1 MRHERDFIE
10 ATSRLT
16 SYRLT
21 SATQPGQP
29 LGPLEIRS
37 TADKLALIRS
47 LLAAPNSPHGQPDT
61 VLELLHKLDGRAGDK
76 LRDVRA
82 LAMVVDASCR
92 ADEPTRASE
101 VIDRIVQTVE
111 AMRKTAGRSPE
122 AAKDADAAADV
133 AWRACRTVGAHPSVQ
148 SPERRMALLG
158 RALLLCPED
167 QIMAIL
173 PTWRAAE
180 RALPHLALS
189 DDPYAWTK
197 PPANDAAQGSSAL
210 DAALSIGRA
219 ATAATSSYFRAP
231 SPMPPPTSTPASPP
245 MAQALSS
252 LTAGEEHHEARAAAA
267 RAAAAA
273 RVKISGGFT
282 RGVGWLI
289 GTEDE

>member
-1 MRHERDFIE
+1 
-10 ATSRLT
+10 
-16 SYRLT
+16 
-21 SATQPGQP
+21 
-29 LGPLEIRS
+29 
-37 TADKLALIRS
+37 
-47 LLAAPNSPHGQPDT
+47 
-61 VLELLHKLDGRAGDK
+61 
-76 LRDVRA
+76 
-82 LAMVVDASCR
+82 MVVEASCR
-92 ADEPTRASE
+92 ADEPLRASE

-111 AMRKTAGRSPE
+111 AMRKTAGRSAE

-133 AWRACRTVGAHPSVQ
+133 AWRACRTVGSHPSVS

-173 PTWRAAE
+173 PIWRSAE
-180 RALPHLALS
+180 RALPHLALG

-197 PPANDAAQGSSAL
+197 PPTSDATQSASAL

-219 ATAATSSYFRAP
+219 ASVATSSYFRAP
-231 SPMPPPTSTPASPP
+231 SPLPPVVGAPTSPP

-252 LTAGEEHHEARAAAA
+252 LVAGSRDDAHVAREAAA

-273 RVKISGGFT
+273 RAKISGGFT

-289 GTEDE
+289 GTEGDD